1 MDLTKYEKIDGREA
15 LRRLANG
22 EKIIRETG
30 SPYFISDEGR
40 FVCDNAAIYRPHV
53 IDLTLDEILNECEWY
68 IPKPFDVRQAM
79 RDRPNEW
86 VGKFPTGSGVWYKVG
101 FDNYTMQAVEATI
114 YSELAPIYAPKSGVT
129 SLRVNALDAC
139 IPIEDVPVNVA
150 K

>member
-53 IDLTLDEILNECEWY
+53 IGLTLDEILNECEWY

-79 RDRPNEW
+79 RDKPDKW
-86 VGKFPTGSGVWYKVG
+86 VGKYETNNGWMKVG
-101 FDNYTMQAVEATI
+101 FDTKHMTAVVAELFKDISVLEASQNA
-114 YSELAPIYAPKSGVT
+114 YLGGVT
-129 SLRVNALDAC
+129 IFTLNKC
-139 IPIEDVPVNVA
+139 IPIDETAV
-150 K
+150 